1 MKLKAAFEKMRAAT
15 QRDTGAALMMA
26 IFAVTML
33 MVIATEIM
41 YETNVELAVSSQSV
55 NQVKAHYA
63 AQAGVEISLLRIFIF
78 RKAAAL
84 VGDSPLKSMLDP
96 IWQMPFAWP
105 PVVPET
111 LSRVNKDEI
120 KDAVKASSMQGQYFA
135 NIDAESAKLDVNDLA
150 SPLRGIVDN
159 TKRRIKDIFLSKIEN
174 DETFSKKWQNYDF
187 DKLINNMKD
196 YVDEDKTGEDGAQES
211 MKYSDMG
218 KADAYPP
225 NQPFKTIDEIHMVA
239 DMPDELFDVLR
250 PNITIYGSKG
260 LNVNYAGK
268 EIFKAMDPR
277 QFTDERVA
285 RIMEGRSDP
294 NRGPFKDDKDF
305 LGFIQSVGIDD
316 RWYKDDQGKPKVLLL
331 FDAEYNFR
339 IKSTGRS
346 GKVDKEITAIVYD
359 FNRVKSRL
367 RDLTNQMNPLP
378 QNQNQNQQGQ
388 QGQQLTPQ
396 QQQQQQQAQKAAE
409 AQKKTDD
416 TKVPN
421 ERPNIVYWNE
431 I

>member
-1 MKLKAAFEKMRAAT
+1 MKRWTEAFQKMRAHTAK
-15 QRDTGAALMMA
+15 DSGAALMMA

-105 PVVPET
+105 PIVPESI
-111 LSRVNKDEI
+111 SRVNKEEI
-120 KDAVKASSMQGQYFA
+120 ADAVKESTMQGQYFA
-135 NIDAESAKLDVNDLA
+135 TIEAESAKLDVNDLA
-150 SPLRGIVDN
+150 SPLQGIVDN
-159 TKRRIKDIFLSKIEN
+159 TKRRIKDIFLGRIET
-174 DETFSKKWQNYDF
+174 DEKFSKKWQNYDF
-187 DKLINNMKD
+187 DRLINNMKD
-196 YVDEDKTGEDGAQES
+196 YVDEDKTSEDGGQES
-211 MKYSDMG
+211 IKYSDMG

-225 NQPFKTIDEIHMVA
+225 NQPFKTIEEIHMVA
-239 DMPDELFDVLR
+239 EMPDELFDVLR

-268 EIFKAMDPR
+268 EIFRAMDPR
-277 QFTDERVA
+277 QFTDERIA
-285 RIMEGRSDP
+285 KIMERRSDA
-294 NRGPFKDDKDF
+294 NAGGPFKDDKDF
-305 LGFIQSVGIDD
+305 LGFIQSQGIDD
-316 RWYKDDQGKPKVLLL
+316 RWYKNEKGDPKVLLL

-339 IKSTGRS
+339 IKSRGRS
-346 GKVDKEITAIVYD
+346 GKVEKEITAMVYD
-359 FNRVKSRL
+359 FDRVKSRL
-367 RDLTNQMNPLP
+367 KELANKQSLANASPVPSPSPSPGPGGGNANTNANTADK
-378 QNQNQNQQGQ
+378 N
-388 QGQQLTPQ
+388 
-396 QQQQQQQAQKAAE
+396 
-409 AQKKTDD
+409 
-416 TKVPN
+416 KVPN